1 MTVNRHVLY
10 SPSFNINLKEKHME
24 NTKSLC
30 PVAKKC
36 GACQLSNM
44 DYPRQLA
51 WKQARCEMLLKKF
64 CRVSPIVGMDEPYHY
79 RNKVQ
84 AAFGKT
90 RGGKII
96 SGVYQSKTGN
106 IVSLDRCMT
115 EDECADRIIVDIRKM
130 LPGFK
135 LTVYDEINGTGLL
148 RHVLIKRGFTSGQVM
163 VVLVV
168 ANNNFRS
175 KRSFVNELVRR
186 HPEITTVVMNVNRSK
201 TGLFLGDAEE
211 VLYGDGYIE
220 DTLCGRVFRISPK
233 SFYQI
238 NPVQTEKLYS
248 IAIEYA
254 ALTPES
260 KVLDAYCGIGT
271 IGLVAAKDAGQVVGV
286 ELNADAV
293 RDAKA
298 NAKLNG
304 VKNVSFYCADA
315 GDFICRAAEKGEK
328 YDVIFMDPP
337 RAGSTKKFIDA
348 IGVCSPKRI
357 VYVSCNPETLERDLH
372 FIVKKGYTVTHITP
386 VDMFPHTK
394 HVETVCCLQRI
405 THIAP

>member
-1 MTVNRHVLY
+1 
-10 SPSFNINLKEKHME
+10 ME
-24 NTKSLC
+24 NNTKSLC

-51 WKQARCEMLLKKF
+51 WKQAQCERLLKKF

-106 IVSLDRCMT
+106 IVALDSCLT
-115 EDECADRIIVDIRKM
+115 EDECADRIIVTIRKM

-135 LTVYDEINGTGLL
+135 LTVYDEISGTGLL
-148 RHVLIKRGFTSGQVM
+148 RHVLVKRGFTSGEVM

-168 ANNNFRS
+168 ANLNFRS

-186 HPEITTVVMNVNRSK
+186 HPEITTVVMNVNKSK
-201 TGLFLGDAEE
+201 SGLFLGEQEE
-211 VLYGDGYIE
+211 VLYGNGYIE
-220 DTLCGRVFRISPK
+220 DTLCGCVFRISPK

-248 IAIEYA
+248 LAIEYA

-271 IGLVAAKDAGQVVGV
+271 IGLVAANTAGRVVGV

-293 RDAKA
+293 KDAKA
-298 NAKLNG
+298 NAKLND
-304 VKNVSFYCADA
+304 VTNTKFYCADA
-315 GDFICRAAEKGEK
+315 GDFICREAEKGEK

-348 IGVCSPKRI
+348 LGVCSPKRI
-357 VYVSCNPETLERDLH
+357 VYVSCNPETLERDLR
-372 FIVKKGYTVTHITP
+372 FIIKKGYKVTNITP

-394 HVETVCCLQRI
+394 HCEVVCALERKE
-405 THIAP
+405 

>member
-1 MTVNRHVLY
+1 MILVVTVNRHVLY

-163 VVLVV
+163 V
-168 ANNNFRS
+168 AF
-175 KRSFVNELVRR
+175 
-186 HPEITTVVMNVNRSK
+186 
-201 TGLFLGDAEE
+201 A
-211 VLYGDGYIE
+211 
-220 DTLCGRVFRISPK
+220 C
-233 SFYQI
+233 
-238 NPVQTEKLYS
+238 
-248 IAIEYA
+248 
-254 ALTPES
+254 
-260 KVLDAYCGIGT
+260 
-271 IGLVAAKDAGQVVGV
+271 
-286 ELNADAV
+286 
-293 RDAKA
+293 
-298 NAKLNG
+298 
-304 VKNVSFYCADA
+304 
-315 GDFICRAAEKGEK
+315 
-328 YDVIFMDPP
+328 
-337 RAGSTKKFIDA
+337 
-348 IGVCSPKRI
+348 
-357 VYVSCNPETLERDLH
+357 
-372 FIVKKGYTVTHITP
+372 
-386 VDMFPHTK
+386 
-394 HVETVCCLQRI
+394 
-405 THIAP
+405 

>member
-1 MTVNRHVLY
+1 
-10 SPSFNINLKEKHME
+10 ME

-64 CRVSPIVGMDEPYHY
+64 CSVSPIVGMDEPYHY

-90 RGGKII
+90 RGGKVI

-106 IVSLDRCMT
+106 IVALDRCIT
-115 EDECADRIIVDIRKM
+115 EDECADRIIVEIRKM

-135 LTVYDEINGTGLL
+135 LTVYDEISGTGLL

-186 HPEITTVVMNVNRSK
+186 HPEITTVVMNVNK
-201 TGLFLGDAEE
+201 NKAGLFLGEAEE

-220 DTLCGRVFRISPK
+220 DTLCGCVFRISPK

-238 NPVQTEKLYS
+238 NPVQTDKLYS
-248 IAIEYA
+248 LAIECA
-254 ALTPES
+254 ALTSES

-271 IGLVAAKDAGQVVGV
+271 IGLVAAKTAGQVTGV

-293 RDAKA
+293 KDAKA

-304 VKNVSFYCADA
+304 MSNIKFYCADA
-315 GDFICRAAEKGEK
+315 GDFIAEQVAKGER
-328 YDVIFMDPP
+328 YDVVFMDPP

-348 IGVCSPKRI
+348 LGIGKPERI

-372 FIVKKGYTVTHITP
+372 FIIKKGYKVTSITP
-386 VDMFPHTK
+386 VDMFPRTGN
-394 HVETVCCLQRI
+394 VEVVALLQQLSL
-405 THIAP
+405 PDSK